1 VREHELGLTAARIRG
16 IHESNGQLIVF
27 VDDDNVIAPDYL
39 EQALNVER
47 AYPPLAVF
55 GSGII
60 SPEFEATP
68 SDEVKRLVPLLC
80 LRQVSEP
87 RWSNNPEDNEGIP
100 WGAGLCV
107 RRPTA
112 DAYAQVLG
120 ALSISSSFD
129 RRGQR
134 LFSGGDDLFSWVAA
148 RTGAG
153 FGIFPSLQITH
164 LVRADRVKPPYL
176 LRLVH
181 DHAYSHAILRY
192 VMCGQTQSAP
202 QVADTIR
209 ILLHGVRRGTFSMQS
224 RWAAS
229 RGAAAAARHIVEN
242 RLEPLPADAFSAR
255 ELATQ
260 RASITSIDQAREV
273 RRPAET
279 RAVR

>member
-1 VREHELGLTAARIRG
+1 MRRISVIVCSLNPRPEYFRRLLASLRAQTLPTTDWELIVVDNGSDQPLADTWDLTWHPFGAHVREHELGLTAARIRG

-148 RTGAG
+148 R
-153 FGIFPSLQITH
+153 
-164 LVRADRVKPPYL
+164 
-176 LRLVH
+176 
-181 DHAYSHAILRY
+181 
-192 VMCGQTQSAP
+192 
-202 QVADTIR
+202 
-209 ILLHGVRRGTFSMQS
+209 
-224 RWAAS
+224 
-229 RGAAAAARHIVEN
+229 
-242 RLEPLPADAFSAR
+242 
-255 ELATQ
+255 
-260 RASITSIDQAREV
+260 
-273 RRPAET
+273 
-279 RAVR
+279 